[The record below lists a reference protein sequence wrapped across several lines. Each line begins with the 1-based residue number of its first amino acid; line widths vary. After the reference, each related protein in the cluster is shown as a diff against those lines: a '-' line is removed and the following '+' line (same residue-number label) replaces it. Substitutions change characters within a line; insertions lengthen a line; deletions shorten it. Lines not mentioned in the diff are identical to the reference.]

1 MSKYINILY
10 LCVLIHNANLM
21 DVSYYEILGVSKQA
35 ATQEIKQ
42 AYKKLAI
49 KYHPDKNSDEA
60 VQEKFL
66 KITEAYETLKDP
78 EKRRKYDIY
87 GSHGAYTR
95 KYDYQSQSEYNN
107 LFYNGLYH
115 NDPYVV
121 TLSSSTFYVHLTD
134 GFHFINFYSPFCP
147 PCQNLADHWKRFAE
161 VYHGIVKVGAVN
173 CKYHNSFC
181 YHNMRI
187 GSYPTL
193 LFYPNGKIGNSIYYR
208 GDDTFDALEEFVMN
222 YIKSKIHVPVVS
234 QLRSTE
240 KPIAYVLE
248 PNNIDDNALT
258 RIAFHLKGLTTVVVI
273 DDEELRDDLTEDP
286 DTVVVFQ
293 YKKNYIEISSNDEKT
308 IIKKIVESLPKIE
321 EIDPKKLKDIRNKLR
336 SGGNKPWVL
345 YFPSEDDDNLLLHQ
359 MKMKYPNMNFGT
371 IDCKSQ
377 QELCVSLQVE
387 STPCWAVL
395 KWGGVYQRSYT
406 PPDTFIQTAADI
418 YNLHTISASE
428 LQKILDGDVGTWV
441 LLVVPYKL
449 SWDHI
454 AEPFTEVSKHYLDLE
469 VINFGIMICTLQTEQ
484 YCRKLAHNQPAI
496 LVQEGRNQH
505 VYNGR
510 IDTENIIDFI
520 QLIKDS
526 GSVSLSEQEALGI
539 MTLSGRKHCWLVAF
553 LPASCDRFCQD
564 IAHQWRIIA
573 RRLRPLDWVRVG
585 VLQCTESRGLCAN
598 VRQPTARL
606 YLLNN
611 KQHYTLNLQQKSEAP
626 YILEWTLDHIDDSVE
641 KLRWHTFAKQV
652 AAEDI
657 HPHMYKRPWLVY
669 FHSPRCYHCFEKYP
683 DFALAAIFMG
693 KVVNFG
699 KVNCLNERNL
709 CQQEHITSYPTL
721 KMYLRNQ
728 HQGYRVSTL
737 RIGDYK
743 AIMDE
748 VRPYLPNI
756 NRDANLLG
764 GLHSFTPGM
773 FHFKHDEL

>member
-21 DVSYYEILGVSKQA
+21 DVTYYEILGVSKQA

-121 TLSSSTFYVHLTD
+121 TLSSASFYGYLTD

-147 PCQNLADHWKRFAE
+147 PCQHLADHWKKFAE
-161 VYHGIVKVGAVN
+161 IYQGIVKVGAVN

-193 LFYPNGKIGNSIYYR
+193 LFYPNGKQGSYIYYT
-208 GDDTFDALEEFVMN
+208 GEDTFDGLEAFVMKF
-222 YIKSKIHVPVVS
+222 IKNKIHVPVIS
-234 QLRSTE
+234 HLRSSE
-240 KPIAYVLE
+240 KPMAYVLGS
-248 PNNIDDNALT
+248 NNIEDNALT
-258 RIAFHLKGLTTVVVI
+258 RLAFHLKGLTTVVLI
-273 DDEELRDDLTEDP
+273 EDEELRDDLTDDP
-286 DTVVVFQ
+286 ETIVVFE
-293 YKKNYIEISSNDEKT
+293 YKKTHTEISSSDERT
-308 IIKKIVESLPKIE
+308 IIKQIVGSLPKLE
-321 EIDPKKLKDIRNKLR
+321 EIDPNKLKDIRNKLR
-336 SGGNKPWVL
+336 SGDKKPWVI
-345 YFPSEDDDNLLLHQ
+345 YFQSEDDDQLLLHQ
-359 MKMKYPNMNFGT
+359 MKLTFPYMNFGT

-387 STPCWAVL
+387 SPPCWAVL
-395 KWGGVYQRSYT
+395 KRGGAYQRAYT
-406 PPDTFIQTAADI
+406 HPDIFIQSAAEV
-418 YNLHTISASE
+418 YNLHTLSVSE
-428 LQKILDGDVGTWV
+428 LQRILDGDVGTWV
-441 LLVVPYKL
+441 LLVVPHQL
-449 SWDHI
+449 SWEHI
-454 AEPFTEVSKHYLDLE
+454 ADPFTEVSKHYIDSE
-469 VINFGIMICTLQTEQ
+469 DINFGIMVCSLQTEH
-484 YCRKLAHNQPAI
+484 YCRDLAHDQPAI
-496 LVQEGRNQH
+496 LVQEGGDHH

-520 QLIKDS
+520 QLLKDS
-526 GSVSLSEQEALGI
+526 GSVSLSEEEVLGI
-539 MTLSGRKHCWLVAF
+539 MDVSGRQQWWLVAF
-553 LPASCDRFCQD
+553 LPASCDRRCRD
-564 IAHQWRIIA
+564 LAHEWRIIA
-573 RRLRPLDWVRVG
+573 RRLRPLDWMHVG
-585 VLQCTESRGLCAN
+585 VLQCEESRGLCAN

-606 YLLNN
+606 YPPN
-611 KQHYTLNLQQKSEAP
+611 KQHYILNLQQKSEAP
-626 YILEWTLDHIDDSVE
+626 YILEWVLEHIDDVE
-641 KLRWHTFAKQV
+641 KLSWHTFAKQV
-652 AAEDI
+652 ADDI
-657 HPHMYKRPWLVY
+657 NTHLYKRPWLVY
-669 FHSPRCYHCFEKYP
+669 FHSPRCHHCYEKYP
-683 DFALAAIFMG
+683 DFALASIFMG

-699 KVNCLNERNL
+699 KVNCLSERNL

-721 KMYLRNQ
+721 KLYLRNR
-728 HQGYRVSTL
+728 HHGAGYRVLHL
-737 RIGDYK
+737 RIRDYK
-743 AIMDE
+743 SIMDE
-748 VRPYLPNI
+748 VRPYLPNQYH
-756 NRDANLLG
+756 DANLLG
-764 GLHSFTPGM
+764 GLHGFAPQM